1 MSKQLENKVKQLNA
15 RISSQ
20 SDELVS
26 IKRELNIFKQQ
37 VSQDMKRIIET
48 VQSR

>member
-15 RISSQ
+15 RISLQ

-26 IKRELNIFKQQ
+26 IKSELAVFKKQ
-37 VSQDMKRIIET
+37 VVQDMKRIIET
-48 VQSR
+48 IQAK

>member
-26 IKRELNIFKQQ
+26 IKSELAGFK
-37 VSQDMKRIIET
+37 RAGG
-48 VQSR
+48 SRHKTNY